1 MGDLLAGL
9 GDALG
14 GAFENIGIDVVNSV
28 WTAMVQWLY
37 EAIYTAVGELFAE
50 INQLGVEI
58 FDLSWVQAFVRL
70 FTLLGWALFVAGLV
84 VAVFEVAI
92 ESQSGRAS
100 IKGAFLNLLKGFF
113 AVSLIGVLPV
123 QLYKLCCSLQG
134 ILTGDL
140 AGIFAAEQTATIG
153 EFANLILSAL
163 FMPTMLTQVGLKNIC
178 LLIAFSYCI
187 IKIFFANIKRGGII
201 LIQIAVGSLYMFS
214 VPRGYT
220 DGFYQW
226 CRQTVAICL
235 TAFMQT
241 TLLFLGMMTFQDYAL
256 LGLGVMLAANEVP
269 RIAQQFGLDSSVRV
283 NLSSAVYTTNTAVNL
298 ARTVFRPKVT

>member
-28 WTAMVQWLY
+28 WPAMVQWLY

-70 FTLLGWALFVAGLV
+70 FTLLGWALFVAGIV
-84 VAVFEVAI
+84 VSVFEVAI

-134 ILTGDL
+134 VFTGDL

-153 EFANLILSAL
+153 EFANLILTTL
-163 FMPTMLTQVGLKNIC
+163 FMPTQLTQVGLKNIC

-214 VPRGYT
+214 VLRGYT

-241 TLLFLGMMTFQDYAL
+241 TLLFLGMMTFQNYTL